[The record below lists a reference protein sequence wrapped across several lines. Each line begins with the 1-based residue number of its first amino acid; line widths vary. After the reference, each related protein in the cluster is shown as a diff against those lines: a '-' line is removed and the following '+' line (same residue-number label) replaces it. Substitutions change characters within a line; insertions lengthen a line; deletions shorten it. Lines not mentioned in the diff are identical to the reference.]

1 MLEFKNFKTFLEKN
15 KKKTIFSSIKSVHGL
30 NFKSTKKIALL
41 NGMDLKLS
49 NKVPILRL
57 EVFYNIKEQVNFFF
71 NLEKNKI
78 FNNVGRKKKIKSYTG
93 MRHILRLP
101 VRGQRT
107 HTNAQT
113 PRKNIKKEI

>member
-1 MLEFKNFKTFLEKN
+1 MTKT
-15 KKKTIFSSIKSVHGL
+15 KKKTIFSSVKSVHGL

-41 NGMDLKLS
+41 NGADLKLS
-49 NKVPILRL
+49 NKVSGLNL
-57 EVFYNIKEQVNFFF
+57 ELFHNIKNQVEFYF

-78 FNNVGRKKKIKSYTG
+78 FNNVNKKKKIKNYSG

-107 HTNAQT
+107 HTNSQT
-113 PRKNIKKEI
+113 PRNNIKKEI